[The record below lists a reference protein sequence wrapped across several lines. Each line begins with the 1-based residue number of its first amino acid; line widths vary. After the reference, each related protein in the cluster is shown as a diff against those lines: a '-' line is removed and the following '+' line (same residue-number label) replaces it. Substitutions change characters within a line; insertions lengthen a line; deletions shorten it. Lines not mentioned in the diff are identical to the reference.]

1 GRCDRAL
8 GAAHAREA
16 RGPHRPAV
24 TARGAAGV
32 RRRRPGY
39 FPVTNRCTER
49 PTAFIPSQSAS
60 PKFFALSWSRSPT
73 GLLSPAAPLP
83 RRPTSFAPSV
93 IVLPIP
99 LAVSS
104 TPLPT
109 FLAPSTTWSAPE
121 LACATAVTGA
131 AISSAASTSRHID
144 AHPGRGVTAP
154 FAPAGGKI
162 ERVET
167 PVPTADHVRRLDAAA
182 RGRPGRGRSARASQA
197 SGGSPCDTSEQGS
210 HHGSTGPAAREAE
223 HVQRSAGAPRGR
235 PAPGGPPAPPAAAG
249 GLPGRSARVR
259 RCRWGARA

>member
-144 AHPGRGVTAP
+144 ARPGRGVTAP

-182 RGRPGRGRSARASQA
+182 RLGAGP
-197 SGGSPCDTSEQGS
+197 SGG
-210 HHGSTGPAAREAE
+210 ARP
-223 HVQRSAGAPRGR
+223 AGAGAIGESEPGERGVTMR
-235 PAPGGPPAPPAAAG
+235 HLRTGVA
-249 GLPGRSARVR
+249 S
-259 RCRWGARA
+259 W